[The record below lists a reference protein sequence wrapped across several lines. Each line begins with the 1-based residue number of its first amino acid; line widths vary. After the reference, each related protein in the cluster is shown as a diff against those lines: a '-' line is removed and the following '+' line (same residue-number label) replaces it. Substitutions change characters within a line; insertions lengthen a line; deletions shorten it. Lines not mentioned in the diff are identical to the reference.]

1 MKRIVVIV
9 LMMAA
14 CLGNAQAQLHLKANV
29 QNNHLWRGMEVSDGI
44 VHVSLQATHDLKLGN
59 YTVPVYAKGMWNPQS
74 NQSYFQIGAEI
85 IRF

>member
-1 MKRIVVIV
+1 MKIKDFTTGVQHIGIPTNDINKTIEFYH
-9 LMMAA
+9 A
-14 CLGNAQAQLHLKANV
+14 LGFETALRTVNGNE
-29 QNNHLWRGMEVSDGI
+29 EVAF
-44 VHVSLQATHDLKLGN
+44 LLLHDLKLGN

>member
-44 VHVSLQATHDLKLGN
+44 VLLTDHDLVYLAI
-59 YTVPVYAKGMWNPQS
+59 VP
-74 NQSYFQIGAEI
+74 EHH
-85 IRF
+85 